1 MLLLRIGSFTAS
13 TGCINVTEQVLQ
25 QLKTLT
31 LHVSLK
37 GGEKK
42 SKILHLGRSMSRT
55 SIEVSLPPF
64 SGIFSTQKF
73 KLKS

>member
-31 LHVSLK
+31 LYVSLK

-42 SKILHLGRSMSRT
+42 K
-55 SIEVSLPPF
+55 
-64 SGIFSTQKF
+64 TQDFAFRQKHEQN
-73 KLKS
+73 